1 MQIFPT
7 SRHFARFFF
16 RRAAA
21 TAPTASR
28 CMSQREAPSSG
39 PEVFFC
45 IARCSNGWRIYEI
58 SGECVKKLTIKKGE
72 YHGVDDKIDD
82 VLWHLWDVQ

>member
-39 PEVFFC
+39 PEVFFL
-45 IARCSNGWRIYEI
+45 ASPD
-58 SGECVKKLTIKKGE
+58 VQMAGE
-72 YHGVDDKIDD
+72 YTKYLGNV
-82 VLWHLWDVQ
+82 